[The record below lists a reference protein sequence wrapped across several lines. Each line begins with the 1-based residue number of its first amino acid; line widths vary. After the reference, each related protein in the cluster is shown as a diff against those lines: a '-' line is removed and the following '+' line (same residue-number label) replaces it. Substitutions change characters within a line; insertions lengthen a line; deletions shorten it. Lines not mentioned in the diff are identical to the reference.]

1 MFSLPLAPPVIGSS
15 SWNKTEWKEGHGS
28 EDEDQEQA
36 RDKRVLKTSFVH
48 PHINESVLE
57 EEETFTCT
65 HMH

>member
-48 PHINESVLE
+48 PHINESV
-57 EEETFTCT
+57 
-65 HMH
+65 